1 MMHMQ
6 QHGHSMHPQQPQSGQ
21 AQQYYQSHQGYSQH
35 PQQYQQYYQNQ
46 GQQLANINQK
56 QQQPQQGIPQ
66 HQTHMNNLNGAIPN
80 PINPTSYM
88 HSPMAPPP
96 PPQPPPIATGGAA
109 SQNSSNPSAAGQQQ
123 PPQSPNTP
131 PNQQTTTI
139 QNVQINVQNNFNI
152 AKNNL
157 VGNQFGSSGSATNTA
172 SSVGLGTPPSAQ
184 QANGSALGGSGMGP
198 NSVPINSNQNPWS
211 MPSVNNSTYSTQSP

>member
-1 MMHMQ
+1 MQ
-6 QHGHSMHPQQPQSGQ
+6 QPKFGQ

-56 QQQPQQGIPQ
+56 QQQSQQGIPQ
-66 HQTHMNNLNGAIPN
+66 QQKHMNNLNGAN

-88 HSPMAPPP
+88 HSPIAPPS
-96 PPQPPPIATGGAA
+96 PPIATDVAA
-109 SQNSSNPSAAGQQQ
+109 SQNSSNPLAAGQQQ
-123 PPQSPNTP
+123 PPQSSNTP
-131 PNQQTTTI
+131 PYQQTTI
-139 QNVQINVQNNFNI
+139 IQNQMNAQNVQMNAHNFNNCNI
-152 AKNNL
+152 TIMCIHLKNL

-198 NSVPINSNQNPWS
+198 NSVPINSNQNLGS
-211 MPSVNNSTYSTQSP
+211 MPSVNNSTHSTQSP